1 MTALNVK
8 KKFPLKHNIAPP
20 LPFYESATHFNYRI
34 SMDTRGPISP
44 ISICNSYSFVIFD
57 AFSLFIITNPTP
69 NPNSKHAIHT
79 VLYHWITKFGPPQ
92 YLVTDRGTEHINQ
105 DMAYLC
111 SLFHIKHSPRTLY
124 SPRTNGLVENQNRKL
139 GTDLRLFLQDSPNN
153 WSTQVQM
160 YAYTHTTTPIS
171 NLKLSVH

>member
-1 MTALNVK
+1 
-8 KKFPLKHNIAPP
+8 
-20 LPFYESATHFNYRI
+20 
-34 SMDTRGPISP
+34 MDTRGPISP
-44 ISICNSYSFVIFD
+44 ISNCNSYSFVIFD

-92 YLVTDRGTEHINQ
+92 YLVTDRGTEYINQ

-124 SPRTNGLVENQNRKL
+124 SPKPMGSLKIKTASSELIFVYFYK
-139 GTDLRLFLQDSPNN
+139 TRLIIGQLKFKC
-153 WSTQVQM
+153 
-160 YAYTHTTTPIS
+160 THTHIPPLQFQT
-171 NLKLSVH
+171 